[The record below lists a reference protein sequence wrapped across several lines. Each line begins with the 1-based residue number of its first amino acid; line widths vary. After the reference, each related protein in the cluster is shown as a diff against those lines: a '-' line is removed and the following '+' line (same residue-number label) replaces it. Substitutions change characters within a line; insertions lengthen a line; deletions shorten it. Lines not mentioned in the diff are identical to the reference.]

1 MASTVSIPTTQNA
14 LIGAPG
20 ETVILSSQVPV
31 PNVGPDMVLVKT
43 AAVALNPVDAKVCLS
58 SFSCPGC
65 ISGCDFAGTI
75 VAVGSHVKKNLKIGD
90 RVSGVAQGMNRNEP
104 QSGAFAEYV
113 SVEAD
118 FVLKI
123 PDRLSFEQG
132 ATLGTAVGTCG
143 MALFW
148 SLQLPA
154 TPTAPLPDKPERG
167 GFVLVNGASS
177 ATGTMCI
184 QLIKL

>member
-1 MASTVSIPTTQNA
+1 MASTLGIPTVQKA
-14 LIGAPG
+14 LVGAPG
-20 ETVILSSQVPV
+20 ETVTLSSQVPV
-31 PNVGPDMVLVKT
+31 PDVGPDMVLVKT
-43 AAVALNPVDAKVCLS
+43 AAVALNPVDAKVCFS
-58 SFSCPGC
+58 SFSSPGC

-75 VAVGSHVKKNLKIGD
+75 VAVGNHVAKALKTGD
-90 RVSGVAQGMNRNEP
+90 RVCGVAQGMNRNEP
-104 QSGAFAEYV
+104 QAGAFAEYV

-118 FVLKI
+118 FALKL
-123 PDRLSFEQG
+123 PDNMSFEDG

-154 TPTAPLPDKPERG
+154 SPTEPLLEKPERG
-167 GFVLVNGASS
+167 GFVLVNGGSS